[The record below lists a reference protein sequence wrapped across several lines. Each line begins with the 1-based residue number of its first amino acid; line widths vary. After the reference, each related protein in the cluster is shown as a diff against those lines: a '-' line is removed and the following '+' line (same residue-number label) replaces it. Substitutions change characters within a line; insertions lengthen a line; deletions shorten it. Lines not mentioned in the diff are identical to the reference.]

1 MTRVIIEGLVD
12 RQSLLTAISLVL
24 QALNHDDAYLKEEL
38 VFTPG
43 GHAALDPI
51 GESQGQSH
59 QQPPLTPYTARG
71 MARVL
76 GLLPL
81 IPCPRRGTHTRLTD
95 CWLCWS
101 DVMRGA
107 ILEPEVLTTEAWTDG
122 LEFRGKRR

>member
-12 RQSLLTAISLVL
+12 RQSLLSAISLVL
-24 QALNHDDAYLKEEL
+24 QTLNHDDAYLKEEH
-38 VFTPG
+38 VFVPG
-43 GHAALDPI
+43 GHPASDPI
-51 GESQGQSH
+51 GESQEPSH
-59 QQPPLTPYTARG
+59 QPPLTPDPARR
-71 MARVL
+71 MSRVF
-76 GLLPL
+76 GPLPL

-107 ILEPEVLTTEAWTDG
+107 VLEPEVLTTEAWTDG